1 MKWVLTA
8 VSKDRPGIVEDIAQ
22 IITEHEGNWV
32 KSSMS
37 RLGGQFAGIIQITVA
52 QDRAQDLANQ
62 LQTLT
67 AKDIQ
72 ITMQKDE
79 LEGDAVT
86 QGQMASLEL
95 TGIDHPGIVRDIT
108 HLLAAQQV
116 TIETLETKIFTASM
130 AGAPMFS
137 AAAQIRLPQGLSLGS
152 LSQAIETLADDIM
165 VDINLE
171 IDPQDQ

>member
-8 VSKDRPGIVEDIAQ
+8 VTKDRPGIVEDIAQ
-22 IITEHEGNWV
+22 IITKHQGNWV

-52 QDRAQDLANQ
+52 KDKAQDLASE

-72 ITMQKDE
+72 ITLQHDE
-79 LEGDAVT
+79 SEGDT
-86 QGQMASLEL
+86 NLQGQMATLEL

-108 HLLAAQQV
+108 HLLANEQV
-116 TIETLETKIFTASM
+116 TIEKLETKIFTASM
-130 AGAPMFS
+130 AGEPMFS
-137 AAAQIRLPQGLSLGS
+137 ATAQIRLPEELSIAS
-152 LSQAIETLADDIM
+152 LSKSIETIAHDIM

-171 IDPQDQ
+171 IDPQDH